1 MLDSCRAAR
10 RRLPAPT
17 PLNGGAT
24 QDPSDAGDP
33 DRLPNADQRL
43 DIQDGYRT
51 EPPEARPKVERL
63 GLGSGAISETL
74 TAIDGS
80 GRKGVIR
87 YRSASIAGSSPP
99 KASGCDGTVVEAL
112 RQPLPTDVTTV
123 NDTPVPRF
131 RQPDAPVPERVAD
144 LLARLTLPEKIAMLH
159 QHQPAIDRLGLAA
172 FTTGTEALHGL
183 AWLGEATVFPQ
194 AIGLATSW
202 NLDLVRRVG
211 AAAGDEVR
219 GLHHKDPS
227 RCGLNVWAPV
237 VNPLRDP
244 RWGRNEEG
252 YAEDAFL
259 TGLVGDAYARGLSG
273 DHPRV
278 LRTAPILKHF
288 LGYNNETDRCTTS
301 SNLGPRVLREY
312 ELPAFRRPIER
323 GSAVGVMASYNLVNG
338 RPAHVSPYLGEE
350 LRTWTGD
357 EVFVV
362 SDAYAPSNL
371 ADPRQQAFFADHA
384 ESHAA
389 ALRAGID
396 SFTDLDDR
404 SEVTI
409 ERITEAMRRELIAEE
424 DVDRAVRRALTV
436 RVRLGEFDPASAD
449 PYAGVTSDVINCPA
463 HQELA
468 REAARE
474 SITLLKSECCLLP
487 LDPRRQRT
495 IAVIGTHA
503 DANYTD
509 WYSGSLPYASTV
521 RDGLAEV
528 FGADRVLHAEGV
540 DRIALRLGDR
550 YLAADADGL
559 QLRDEPAGFDV
570 FDWGNGVVTL
580 RSTLNGRF
588 LRAEDSRVAA
598 TSTGPSEWVVR
609 EMFRLDPRPDGTVA
623 LRTHSSPGNPDAG
636 AVTAQLDLGP
646 RAARLS
652 LETLVDGAADA
663 ADLAASADAVVL
675 VTGNHP
681 LINGRETEDRA
692 DLKLP
697 PAAERLVREVYAA
710 NHNVALVLV
719 SSYPYAVGW
728 ADVHLPAV
736 LWMSHGGQELGHALA
751 DVLTGAADPGGRLTQ
766 TWYRSATELPDLLDY
781 DIITNDATYLYYR
794 GTPLYP
800 FGHGL
805 SYTTFDYST
814 LDISHNS
821 AGPGDTVTVTVWV
834 TNTGKRAGSEVVQ
847 LYTHQQ
853 LSRVKQP
860 LRQLRG
866 FAKVTLRPGE
876 SRLVSFP
883 LAVGDLRFW
892 DITSD
897 RFVVETA
904 RHKIMV
910 GRSSSDIR
918 LTGTLSVRGTR
929 IGPRRAL
936 ERPIAA
942 VDHDEY
948 SGISLV
954 AGPDPVRGE
963 AVRAAEDGAWCC
975 MAAVDL
981 AGTTEVAV
989 DGDGPPVTLRLDD
1002 PYAGPE
1008 LATVDAGAPAAAA
1021 GADGVHDLYLV
1032 MDAGSRVSSITFRS

>member
-1 MLDSCRAAR
+1 
-10 RRLPAPT
+10 
-17 PLNGGAT
+17 
-24 QDPSDAGDP
+24 
-33 DRLPNADQRL
+33 
-43 DIQDGYRT
+43 
-51 EPPEARPKVERL
+51 
-63 GLGSGAISETL
+63 
-74 TAIDGS
+74 
-80 GRKGVIR
+80 
-87 YRSASIAGSSPP
+87 
-99 KASGCDGTVVEAL
+99 
-112 RQPLPTDVTTV
+112 V
-123 NDTPVPRF
+123 NDTKFRDPGVPVT
-131 RQPDAPVPERVAD
+131 ERVAD
-144 LLARLTLPEKIAMLH
+144 LLGRLTLPEKIALLH
-159 QHQPAIDRLGLAA
+159 QHQPAVDRLGIAE

-194 AIGLATSW
+194 AVGLASTW
-202 NLDLVRRVG
+202 NLGLVEQVG
-211 AAAGDEVR
+211 AATGDEVR
-219 GLHHKDPS
+219 GLHHKDPT

-252 YAEDAFL
+252 YAEDALL
-259 TGLVGDAYARGLSG
+259 TGLVGTAYAKGLAG

-278 LRTAPILKHF
+278 LKTAPTLKHF

-312 ELPAFRRPIER
+312 ELPAFETPVRA
-323 GSAVGVMASYNLVNG
+323 GAAVAVMASYNLVNG
-338 RPAHVSPYLGEE
+338 RPAHVSPYIADE
-350 LRTWTGD
+350 LRAWNPD
-357 EVFVV
+357 VFVV

-371 ADPRQQAFFADHA
+371 ADPMQQAYFADHA

-409 ERITEAMRRELIAEE
+409 ERITEALRRGLIDEG
-424 DVDRAVRRALTV
+424 DIDGAVRRALTV
-436 RVRLGEFDPASAD
+436 RVRLGEFDPVS
-449 PYAGVTSDVINCPA
+449 PYADVTSDVINCA
-463 HQELA
+463 EHRELA
-468 REAARE
+468 RQAARE
-474 SITLLKSECCLLP
+474 SVVLLKSECCLLP
-487 LDPRRQRT
+487 LAPGRQHT
-495 IAVIGTHA
+495 VAVVGTHA
-503 DANYTD
+503 ATTFTD

-521 RDGLAEV
+521 RDGIAEL
-528 FGADRVLHAEGV
+528 FGPERVRHAEGV

-559 QLRDEPAGFDV
+559 RLTDERAGFDV

-580 RSTLNGRF
+580 RSTLNGLF
-588 LRAEDSRVAA
+588 LFASDGRVAA

-609 EMFRLDPRPDGTVA
+609 EMFRLDERPDGTVA
-623 LRTHSSPGNPDAG
+623 LRTHSSPGNPDLG

-646 RAARLS
+646 RAARFTV
-652 LETLVDGAADA
+652 ETLVDGAADA
-663 ADLAASADAVVL
+663 ADLAASADAVIV
-675 VTGNHP
+675 VVGNHP
-681 LINGRETEDRA
+681 LINGRETEDRS

-697 PAAERLVREVYAA
+697 PAAERLLREVHAA
-710 NHNVALVLV
+710 NRNVALVLV

-728 ADVHLPAV
+728 ADEHLPAV
-736 LWMSHGGQELGHALA
+736 LWTSHGGQELGHALT

-814 LDISHNS
+814 LDISHPS
-821 AGPGDTVTVTVWV
+821 AAPGDTVTVTVWV
-834 TNTGKRAGSEVVQ
+834 TNTGRRTGSEVVQ

-866 FAKVTLRPGE
+866 FAKVTLRPDE
-876 SRLVSFP
+876 SRLVTFD
-883 LAVGDLRFW
+883 LAVDDLRFW
-892 DITSD
+892 DITAD

-904 RHKIMV
+904 RHKVMV

-954 AGPDPVRGE
+954 AAADPVRGE
-963 AVRAAEDGAWCC
+963 AVRALEDGAWCC
-975 MAAVDL
+975 MSAVDVT
-981 AGTTEVAV
+981 GVREVDV
-989 DGDGPPVTLRLDD
+989 EGDGPPATLRLDD
-1002 PYAGPE
+1002 PYAGPRFTGGE
-1008 LATVDAGAPAAAA
+1008 AT
-1021 GADGVHDLYLV
+1021 GVHDLYLV
-1032 MDAGSRVSSITFRS
+1032 LDAGSRVTSITFRP